1 MLWYP
6 SEGAGRKRSGSE
18 EGSDKEQAQEKTAE
32 EWAGWNKEKV
42 KENHDDTV
50 PPQLLQK
57 AIPKML
63 FENIKRA
70 SCQIS
75 SPLVTLT
82 IFNQ

>member
-1 MLWYP
+1 MLSYP
-6 SEGAGRKRSGSE
+6 SEGAGRKPSGSK
-18 EGSDKEQAQEKTAE
+18 EGSDKEQAQKKTGEA
-32 EWAGWNKEKV
+32 WAGWNKGKV

-70 SCQIS
+70 SCQIC

>member
-1 MLWYP
+1 MLSYP
-6 SEGAGRKRSGSE
+6 SEGAGRKRSGSK
-18 EGSDKEQAQEKTAE
+18 EGNDKEQAKKKTDV
-32 EWAGWNKEKV
+32 WAGWNKGKV
-42 KENHDDTV
+42 KENPDDTV
-50 PPQLLQK
+50 PPQLLPI

-70 SCQIS
+70 SCQIY